1 MDLRL
6 DGTLGT
12 DKCLDIKSPG
22 TVDISNVIEKVVTCS
37 YRDETAYQLRNIL
50 TLRSTHRGPIQ
61 VFDITV
67 LGMMLYF

>member
-1 MDLRL
+1 MDLRRK
-6 DGTLGT
+6 GTLA
-12 DKCLDIKSPG
+12 DKCSDIKLPG

-37 YRDETAYQLRNIL
+37 YDENAYKLRNIL
-50 TLRSTHRGPIQ
+50 TLKSMHRGPIQ

>member
-1 MDLRL
+1 MDLRQE
-6 DGTLGT
+6 GTLA

-37 YRDETAYQLRNIL
+37 YRDETAYKLRNIL
-50 TLRSTHRGPIQ
+50 TLRSIHRGPIQ